1 MGFSCKQTHLILYL
15 EIGSGWPQ
23 NKDQPQRIDISQ
35 EAKKKNKRKR
45 KTQLSQTNKIPNC
58 RNLACLSLS
67 HLHFFFPPAFCT
79 TCITCATSASLSPAA
94 NSTTTAT
101 KTPPRPRSELFAISV
116 YPSWSAI
123 QPPPSRSQCAGVV
136 SFFFSFFFKFC
147 FWDFL
152 QPVSQ
157 RLCFALCSTTFLER
171 LDLCRQDVN
180 QVSSIVSR
188 ASSVGGDSSSSSE
201 ANSSRFSQ
209 SSYPYGKGN
218 WIRHRTG
225 LQGTRAFWPWTVRQQ
240 CTDDLLSK
248 PSRLARDKSIVSH

>member
-35 EAKKKNKRKR
+35 EAKKKQKKKKNPAKPDQQNPKL
-45 KTQLSQTNKIPNC
+45 QEFGLSFPFPPALLFPTCILHHLHYL
-58 RNLACLSLS
+58 RHFSLSLS
-67 HLHFFFPPAFCT
+67 CCQFYHHRHQNPAT
-79 TCITCATSASLSPAA
+79 TKVGALCDLRLPKLKC
-94 NSTTTAT
+94 NTTTT
-101 KTPPRPRSELFAISV
+101 
-116 YPSWSAI
+116 
-123 QPPPSRSQCAGVV
+123 V
-136 SFFFSFFFKFC
+136 SFSVCRSCQFLLFLFLKFC

-180 QVSSIVSR
+180 QVSSIASR

-218 WIRHRTG
+218 
-225 LQGTRAFWPWTVRQQ
+225 
-240 CTDDLLSK
+240 
-248 PSRLARDKSIVSH
+248 